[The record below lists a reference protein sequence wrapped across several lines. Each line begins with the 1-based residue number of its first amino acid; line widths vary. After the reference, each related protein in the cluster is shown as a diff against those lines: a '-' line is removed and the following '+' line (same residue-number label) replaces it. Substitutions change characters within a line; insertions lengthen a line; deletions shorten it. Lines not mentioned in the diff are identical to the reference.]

1 MTHVACR
8 LTAKNGTEIS
18 SGTLRSAVEYGR
30 AFLPLLSL
38 TQQGRVY
45 VAWLQMLRSIVDVN
59 LPKFLAHDVPLFHG
73 IINDLFPGVNLPR
86 VEHTQF
92 LEAVEKICR
101 QNNLQNVPFFTEKL
115 VQMYE
120 MMLVRH
126 GYVYA

>member
-1 MTHVACR
+1 MMRCKIYVL
-8 LTAKNGTEIS
+8 LTYC
-18 SGTLRSAVEYGR
+18 LR
-30 AFLPLLSL
+30 
-38 TQQGRVY
+38 
-45 VAWLQMLRSIVDVN
+45 LQMLRSIVDVN

-73 IINDLFPGVNLPR
+73 IINDLFPGVTLPR

-126 GYVYA
+126 GYVDDSLRITGVTSVDKVQGTPMTLGLTYICR

>member
-1 MTHVACR
+1 
-8 LTAKNGTEIS
+8 
-18 SGTLRSAVEYGR
+18 
-30 AFLPLLSL
+30 
-38 TQQGRVY
+38 
-45 VAWLQMLRSIVDVN
+45 LQMLRSIVDVN

-86 VEHTQF
+86 IEHTQF
-92 LEAVEKICR
+92 LEAVEKICK

-126 GYVYA
+126 GSAWLLNPLTTTVAI